1 MTKDPLPIEYRSH
14 FDSYLLI
21 SGQKRPLTEAAGWEA
36 G

>member
-1 MTKDPLPIEYRSH
+1 MVEDLLSIEYRSH